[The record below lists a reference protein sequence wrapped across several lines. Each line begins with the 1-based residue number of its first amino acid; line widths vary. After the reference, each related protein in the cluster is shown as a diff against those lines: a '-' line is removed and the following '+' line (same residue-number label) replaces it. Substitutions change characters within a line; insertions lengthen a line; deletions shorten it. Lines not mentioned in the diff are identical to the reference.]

1 MIFQIEHTRLTRTRW
16 HRVETP
22 KGVAGSGTQ
31 SFISRRYILEYYETA
46 AYAHTRL
53 RESIEDSLLE
63 LSGRLEQRS
72 QIEGNATWA
81 QVADLRR
88 LDDLLEQALEFFKS
102 ND

>member
-1 MIFQIEHTRLTRTRW
+1 M
-16 HRVETP
+16 
-22 KGVAGSGTQ
+22 
-31 SFISRRYILEYYETA
+31 EYFETA

-72 QIEGNATWA
+72 QIEENATWA

-88 LDDLLEQALEFFKS
+88 LNDLLEQALEFFKG

>member
-1 MIFQIEHTRLTRTRW
+1 M
-16 HRVETP
+16 
-22 KGVAGSGTQ
+22 
-31 SFISRRYILEYYETA
+31 EYFDTA
-46 AYAHTRL
+46 AYAHTRM

-72 QIEGNATWA
+72 QIEENATWA

-88 LDDLLEQALEFFKS
+88 LNNLLEQALEFFKG

>member
-1 MIFQIEHTRLTRTRW
+1 M
-16 HRVETP
+16 
-22 KGVAGSGTQ
+22 
-31 SFISRRYILEYYETA
+31 EYSETA

-72 QIEGNATWA
+72 QIEENATWA

-88 LDDLLEQALEFFKS
+88 LNNLLEQALEFFKG
-102 ND
+102 NDWKGGTHHAQDHIRPQALHTG

>member
-1 MIFQIEHTRLTRTRW
+1 M
-16 HRVETP
+16 
-22 KGVAGSGTQ
+22 
-31 SFISRRYILEYYETA
+31 EYFETA

-63 LSGRLEQRS
+63 LSSRLELCS
-72 QIEGNATWA
+72 QIEENATWA

-88 LDDLLEQALEFFKS
+88 LNNLLEQALEFFKG

>member
-1 MIFQIEHTRLTRTRW
+1 M
-16 HRVETP
+16 
-22 KGVAGSGTQ
+22 
-31 SFISRRYILEYYETA
+31 EYFETA

-53 RESIEDSLLE
+53 RELIEDSLLE

-72 QIEGNATWA
+72 QIEENATWA

-88 LDDLLEQALEFFKS
+88 LNNLLEQALEFFKG

>member
-1 MIFQIEHTRLTRTRW
+1 M
-16 HRVETP
+16 
-22 KGVAGSGTQ
+22 
-31 SFISRRYILEYYETA
+31 EYSETA

-63 LSGRLEQRS
+63 LSSRLDQRY
-72 QIEGNATWA
+72 QIEENATWA

-88 LDDLLEQALEFFKS
+88 LNNLLEQALEFFKG